1 VSESRKRQPAE
12 LAESAGWVDAA
23 SSPNDKALQRVSPV
37 RVLLVDDQ
45 ALFREA
51 LAVLL
56 GVRADIEVV
65 GEAADGA
72 EALHRAAELAPDV
85 VLMDL
90 HMPVLNGIAATRRM
104 RVEHPAVRVIALTT
118 FDDDEEVF
126 AALRAGAVGYLLKD
140 VSSAR
145 LVEAV
150 LAAARGES
158 VLQPSVAAKVVAR
171 FAQLPDATAPPPP
184 QPLVV
189 PLSERELAVLRL
201 LAEGESNREIAAA
214 LFLAEG
220 TVKNHVTNVL
230 AKLGA
235 RDRTQAALRARALD
249 LL

>member
-1 VSESRKRQPAE
+1 MS
-12 LAESAGWVDAA
+12 G
-23 SSPNDKALQRVSPV
+23 PV

-51 LAVLL
+51 LATLL
-56 GVRADIEVV
+56 GVRADIDVV
-65 GEAADGA
+65 GEAANGD
-72 EALHRAAELAPDV
+72 EALSRAAEVNPDV

-90 HMPVLNGIAATRRM
+90 RMPVLDGIAATRRM
-104 RVEHPAVRVIALTT
+104 RAEQPQVRVIALTT

-145 LVEAV
+145 LVEAI
-150 LAAARGES
+150 LAAARDES

-171 FAQLPDATAPPPP
+171 IAQLPDPDPQPRP

-189 PLSERELAVLRL
+189 PLSDRELDVVRL
-201 LAEGESNREIAAA
+201 LSQGRNNREIAAA

-230 AKLGA
+230 GKLGA
-235 RDRTQAALRARALD
+235 RDRTQAALRARALG

>member
-1 VSESRKRQPAE
+1 MT
-12 LAESAGWVDAA
+12 
-23 SSPNDKALQRVSPV
+23 PV

-51 LAVLL
+51 LATLL
-56 GVRADIEVV
+56 AIRDDIEVV
-65 GEAADGA
+65 GEAGNGD
-72 EALHRAAELAPDV
+72 EALRRAAELTPDV

-90 HMPVLNGIAATRRM
+90 RMPVLDGVATTRRL
-104 RVEHPAVRVIALTT
+104 RVEQPEVRVIALTT
-118 FDDDEEVF
+118 FDDDEDVF

-171 FAQLPDATAPPPP
+171 FAQMPEAPSAPRP
-184 QPLVV
+184 QPLVD
-189 PLSERELAVLRL
+189 PLSDRELEVLRL
-201 LAEGESNREIAAA
+201 LADGHSNREIAGT

-220 TVKNHVTNVL
+220 TVKNHVTNML

>member
-1 VSESRKRQPAE
+1 M
-12 LAESAGWVDAA
+12 
-23 SSPNDKALQRVSPV
+23 SPV

-51 LAVLL
+51 LATLL
-56 GVRADIEVV
+56 ATRDDIDVV
-65 GEAADGA
+65 GEAGNGH
-72 EALHRAAELAPDV
+72 EALSRAAELTPDV

-90 HMPVLNGIAATRRM
+90 RMPVLDGVAATRRL
-104 RVEHPAVRVIALTT
+104 RLELPGVRVIALTT
-118 FDDDEEVF
+118 FDDDEDVF

-150 LAAARGES
+150 LAAAQGES

-171 FAQLPDATAPPPP
+171 FAQLPDTSAEPRP

-189 PLSERELAVLRL
+189 PLSERELEVLRL
-201 LAEGESNREIAAA
+201 VADGRSNREIAASV
-214 LFLAEG
+214 FLAEG

-230 AKLGA
+230 GKLGA
-235 RDRTQAALRARALD
+235 RDRTQAALRARD
-249 LL
+249 LGLL